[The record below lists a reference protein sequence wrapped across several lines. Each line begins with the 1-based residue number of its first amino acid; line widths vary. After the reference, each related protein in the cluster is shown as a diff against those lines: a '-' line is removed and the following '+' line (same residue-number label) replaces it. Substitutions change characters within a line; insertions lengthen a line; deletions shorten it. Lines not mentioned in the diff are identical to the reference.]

1 MPRFRHL
8 ELPPMKQM
16 NFEYLLGG
24 LLVLILFLA
33 IAQEAGVKDE
43 VRRLFIEPSLIII
56 LLMGVWSLEKEKKWL
71 VRMGIIFAATGTTI
85 AAINFFLH
93 SPELRL
99 VNIWIILMFS
109 LTSTWIASRN
119 LLLSGAIDINK
130 IIGAICI
137 YLLLGLNWSLFYLI
151 TNMAIPDSFHGLT
164 SPDIGSQL
172 SDLLYYSFV
181 TITTLGYGDIIPLKP
196 IARTLAY
203 LEAIVGQFYVAVL
216 VAFLVGMYLSDKGRP
231 GQNP

>member
-1 MPRFRHL
+1 
-8 ELPPMKQM
+8 MKQM

-24 LLVLILFLA
+24 LLLLILSLA

-43 VRRLFIEPSLIII
+43 ARRLFLEPSLIII

-71 VRMGIIFAATGTTI
+71 VRMGIIFAATGITI
-85 AAINFFLH
+85 AAINFFWH

-99 VNIWIILMFS
+99 VNIGIILLFS
-109 LTSTWIASRN
+109 LTSTWVASRN
-119 LLLSGAIDINK
+119 LLLSDSIDINK

-151 TNMAIPDSFHGLT
+151 TNIAIPDSFHGLT

-172 SDLLYYSFV
+172 SDLMYYSFV
-181 TITTLGYGDIIPLKP
+181 TITTLGYGDITPLKP

-203 LEAIVGQFYVAVL
+203 LEAIAGQFYVAVL
-216 VAFLVGMYLSDKGRP
+216 VAFLVGMYLSDKSR
-231 GQNP
+231 NR